1 MRVYNDRPVIGHH
14 TIIKEIHYIG
24 DPEMEEIQENMGKEN
39 QEEKLS
45 EDKDQEKK
53 EEDKQHK
60 ENQAAEHHV
69 NPAEKSKTQP
79 NIP

>member
-39 QEEKLS
+39 
-45 EDKDQEKK
+45 
-53 EEDKQHK
+53 
-60 ENQAAEHHV
+60 
-69 NPAEKSKTQP
+69 
-79 NIP
+79 